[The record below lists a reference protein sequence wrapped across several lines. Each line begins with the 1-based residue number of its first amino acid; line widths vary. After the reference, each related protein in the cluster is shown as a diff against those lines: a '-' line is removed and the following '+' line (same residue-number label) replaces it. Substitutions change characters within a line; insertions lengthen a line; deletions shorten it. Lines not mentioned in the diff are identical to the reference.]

1 MESTIRVY
9 KLNKPI
15 IRYGKDNQKVVLTDE
30 TNSVIQNGSVQHK
43 LRLSGHTVLEGDRVV
58 PTRQNGAEIIPEGK
72 IVVIEPVGTGE
83 TIWSATIDDPVVT
96 AYTEITPAQYAAFK
110 KDADSKAPAFQGK
123 KDAILKKYDGPASDI
138 EMQKEAI
145 EKQKAELDLQNKA
158 LDRQKSNLFEKCQA
172 EIDKLDNPTLENTI
186 AAELF

>member
-43 LRLSGHTVLEGDRVV
+43 LKLSGHTVLEGDR
-58 PTRQNGAEIIPEGK
+58 
-72 IVVIEPVGTGE
+72 VIEPVGTGE